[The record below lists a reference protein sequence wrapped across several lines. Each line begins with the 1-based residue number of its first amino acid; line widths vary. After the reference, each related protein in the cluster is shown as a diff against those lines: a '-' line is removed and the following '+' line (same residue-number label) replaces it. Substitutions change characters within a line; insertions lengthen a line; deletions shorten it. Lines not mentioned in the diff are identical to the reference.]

1 MLRIPRRY
9 AHFLFAIMQ
18 SALTSS
24 IAAAIAS
31 ISLFSEGMFLRH
43 WLHASL
49 LAWLA
54 MLPFVIFFAPFL
66 DKFSVLLT
74 EPDRPGSA
82 GAPGQHQLSP
92 TAARELDEV

>member
-1 MLRIPRRY
+1 MLGIPRRH

-31 ISLFSEGMFLRH
+31 VSFFSQGVFLRH

-49 LAWLA
+49 LAWLL
-54 MLPFVIFFAPFL
+54 MLPVVIFFAPL
-66 DKFSVLLT
+66 LSKLSDLLT
-74 EPDRPGSA
+74 QPDQPRVKA
-82 GAPGQHQLSP
+82 G
-92 TAARELDEV
+92 